1 MLRVLKLPLK
11 IAGALVTLV
20 ALYAGVTFVQV
31 WYASTRDDVQPVNAI
46 VVLGAAQWDG
56 KPSPVLKAR
65 LDHAADLYRQ
75 GVAKTVVV
83 TGGKQTGDRVSQ
95 GFAGYD
101 YLRGEGLPD
110 GALKVEVDGT
120 DTYTEL
126 SATAHILDEAG
137 LGRAVI
143 LVSDPYHAYRADAIA
158 EEVGLQPHF
167 SPADTGSSLGQLA
180 RETGA
185 VALGRIIS
193 YRRLSNLS

>member
-1 MLRVLKLPLK
+1 MRRIFKVAWKVAVVVAAVVVLYL
-11 IAGALVTLV
+11 
-20 ALYAGVTFVQV
+20 GVTFGQV
-31 WYASTRDDVQPVNAI
+31 LAASHRDDAQPVNAI
-46 VVLGAAQWDG
+46 VVLGAAQWNG

-65 LDHAADLYRQ
+65 LDHAVALYKQ
-75 GVAKTVVV
+75 GVAHTIVV
-83 TGGKQTGDRVSQ
+83 TGGKQVGDRVGE
-95 GFAGYD
+95 GFAGFD
-101 YLRGEGLPD
+101 YLRNEGVPES
-110 GALKVEVDGT
+110 ALKIEVDGT
-120 DTYTEL
+120 DTYSEL
-126 SATAHILDEAG
+126 SASAHILDTAG

-167 SPADTGSSLGQLA
+167 SPADTPSSFGQLM